1 MQGMSTAPPTSGMGI
16 TTPPNIPES
25 ITILARDLQLLD
37 NKHPMLSKEECD
49 QLSALQAILNSRA
62 LLQCRMAREAE
73 HLEDETWNLDT
84 VSQLATLTKKLGRIP
99 FQASPRSLQK
109 KRATGE
115 GPADIRE

>member
-1 MQGMSTAPPTSGMGI
+1 MGI

-62 LLQCRMAREAE
+62 LLQCRMARE
-73 HLEDETWNLDT
+73 D
-84 VSQLATLTKKLGRIP
+84 
-99 FQASPRSLQK
+99 SLSSITPIFTEEESH
-109 KRATGE
+109 R
-115 GPADIRE
+115 